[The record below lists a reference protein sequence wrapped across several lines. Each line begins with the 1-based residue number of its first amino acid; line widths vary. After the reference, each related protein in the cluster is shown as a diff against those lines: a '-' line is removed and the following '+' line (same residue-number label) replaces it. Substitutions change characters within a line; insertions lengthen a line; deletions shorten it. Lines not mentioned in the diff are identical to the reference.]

1 MSHRCPQER
10 VQLEE
15 GPRWM
20 ALALITKWG
29 FEEGDLRALFAGE
42 DLRLVLFNFWEAGL
56 IPKAEPL

>member
-1 MSHRCPQER
+1 M
-10 VQLEE
+10 V
-15 GPRWM
+15 
-20 ALALITKWG
+20 LALITKWG